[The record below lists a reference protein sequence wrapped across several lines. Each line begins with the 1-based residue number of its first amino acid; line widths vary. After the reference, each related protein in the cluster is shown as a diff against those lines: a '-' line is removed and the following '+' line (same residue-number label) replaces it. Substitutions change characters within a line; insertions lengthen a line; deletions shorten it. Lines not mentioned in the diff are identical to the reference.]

1 MNQIFH
7 YFHII
12 RPLNVMISGATV
24 FIAAYL
30 LNELNNCLTLSI
42 VLIVMLYCAAA
53 NILNDLS
60 DIDTDK
66 INKPNRSTIV
76 LHNTHFNKQVLYI
89 AYLFII
95 LGSIISVLDFSLYAN
110 LFLLFITCII
120 FLYTPILKGIPLI
133 GNIFISFI
141 LSSVFIFT
149 EIVLTNQFYNLLY
162 PSILTF
168 LLTMIREI
176 IKDIADINGDRD
188 SGIKTWPVVFGIPST
203 KYLLL
208 ILTFLLLIVS
218 TYPYYI
224 KLYHFNYFI
233 LLVFFVQIPLVGCI
247 FYLWKH
253 SNSIACVRLSIVTKY
268 ITIAGVMTI
277 LSIKFLA

>member
-12 RPLNVMISGATV
+12 RPLNVLISGITV
-24 FIAAYL
+24 IVAAYL
-30 LNELNNCLTLSI
+30 LNDLHNYLTLSTAF
-42 VLIVMLYCAAA
+42 IVMLYCGSA
-53 NILNDLS
+53 NILNDIR
-60 DIDTDK
+60 DIHTDT

-76 LHNTHFNKQVLYI
+76 LNNPKFNQQALFI
-89 AYLFII
+89 AYLFIM
-95 LGSIISVLDFSLYAN
+95 LGAAIAVSYFSLYAN
-110 LFLLFITCII
+110 LFLLFTICMI
-120 FLYTPILKGIPLI
+120 FLYTPVLKGIPLL
-133 GNIFISFI
+133 GNMVISFI

-149 EIVLTNQFYNLLY
+149 EIVLTNQFHTLLY

-168 LLTMIREI
+168 LLTFIREI
-176 IKDIADINGDRD
+176 IKDIADINGDRE
-188 SGIKTWPVVFGIPST
+188 SGINTWPVLFGINST
-203 KYLLL
+203 KYILL
-208 ILTFLLLIVS
+208 ILTFLLLVLS

-253 SNSIACVRLSIVTKY
+253 SNSIVCVRLSIITKY

-277 LSIKFLA
+277 LSIKLLA